1 MSEVGTSKMISLSMA
16 GEDFQKIA
24 LPNLKSNEPPPSK
37 LGGIRGHK
45 LKSFNCSTC
54 SLGFPCLAT

>member
-37 LGGIRGHK
+37 LGGIRRVVSFILA
-45 LKSFNCSTC
+45 LK
-54 SLGFPCLAT
+54 GED